1 MLANKEL
8 KAKKKQLENVEAE
21 WSRAQKDI
29 TKAKIS
35 LTDEL
40 ADTLAREQSKN
51 KLLAQC
57 VENGKKFKYN
67 APVASQ
73 DDVKLMFAKI
83 QKLGEQDKLALMRKE
98 IKFKKMVFSELPS
111 DFALFKQFGITASKM
126 FQNLMALHAVDPT
139 NQEFISVEDIYEVT
153 DVLASLASLHRP
165 KANKKRQ
172 PQSAEVAQET
182 LADLEWPPQEEE
194 FVVAL
199 EADGWRICCVI
210 SFDETSNTIIAHQLE
225 PIKTRAK
232 DDYGKTYWIYSTE
245 EKEEAY
251 QKKHILTVRP
261 SIFLAKNIKRK
272 DPVFALMNR
281 EVIEGIS
288 ATLFA

>member
-83 QKLGEQDKLALMRKE
+83 QKLGEQDKLANSKRWCFQSCPQ
-98 IKFKKMVFSELPS
+98 ILPCS
-111 DFALFKQFGITASKM
+111 SSLVLLPPKCSR
-126 FQNLMALHAVDPT
+126 
-139 NQEFISVEDIYEVT
+139 ISWLCMLLI
-153 DVLASLASLHRP
+153 
-165 KANKKRQ
+165 Q
-172 PQSAEVAQET
+172 
-182 LADLEWPPQEEE
+182 
-194 FVVAL
+194 
-199 EADGWRICCVI
+199 
-210 SFDETSNTIIAHQLE
+210 
-225 PIKTRAK
+225 PIKN
-232 DDYGKTYWIYSTE
+232 SS
-245 EKEEAY
+245 
-251 QKKHILTVRP
+251 Q
-261 SIFLAKNIKRK
+261 
-272 DPVFALMNR
+272 
-281 EVIEGIS
+281 
-288 ATLFA
+288 

>member
-1 MLANKEL
+1 MQLRKKGGCALKAIGERLVLSSNRDLAFSEGAEKMLANKEL

-83 QKLGEQDKLALMRKE
+83 QKLGEQDKL
-98 IKFKKMVFSELPS
+98 V
-111 DFALFKQFGITASKM
+111 
-126 FQNLMALHAVDPT
+126 
-139 NQEFISVEDIYEVT
+139 
-153 DVLASLASLHRP
+153 
-165 KANKKRQ
+165 
-172 PQSAEVAQET
+172 
-182 LADLEWPPQEEE
+182 
-194 FVVAL
+194 
-199 EADGWRICCVI
+199 
-210 SFDETSNTIIAHQLE
+210 
-225 PIKTRAK
+225 
-232 DDYGKTYWIYSTE
+232 
-245 EKEEAY
+245 
-251 QKKHILTVRP
+251 
-261 SIFLAKNIKRK
+261 
-272 DPVFALMNR
+272 
-281 EVIEGIS
+281 
-288 ATLFA
+288 

>member
-8 KAKKKQLENVEAE
+8 KAKKQLENIEAE
-21 WSRAQKDI
+21 WSIAQKDI

-83 QKLGEQDKLALMRKE
+83 QKLGEQDKLALMRKK
-98 IKFKKMVFSELPS
+98 IKFKKMVYSELPS

-126 FQNLMALHAVDPT
+126 FQSLMALHAVDPT

-182 LADLEWPPQEEE
+182 LADLEWPPQAEE

-210 SFDETSNTIIAHQLE
+210 SFDETSNTIIAHQL
-225 PIKTRAK
+225 
-232 DDYGKTYWIYSTE
+232 
-245 EKEEAY
+245 
-251 QKKHILTVRP
+251 
-261 SIFLAKNIKRK
+261 
-272 DPVFALMNR
+272 
-281 EVIEGIS
+281 
-288 ATLFA
+288 